1 MSFPARS
8 HDEIVEAMIEQ
19 MVHAVAE
26 ERHDYSSGTNRY
38 GLERAPLRDI
48 LKVEGVAKAARHV
61 FRKDFDYKV
70 SEGMLEWI
78 AGGER
83 PDEGTAFYVNY
94 TFGTSMPDRS
104 LTDANPGSVTRNLVE
119 SISIEIDR
127 LYSMMEEVY
136 RSGFIDTA
144 TGNSL
149 DLVVAILGIERKP
162 PQPATGKVTFGR
174 ETDPAEFPTEPEVI
188 LFDGRVNYP
197 LKVPSVKEIKS
208 VEGKVRGE
216 KHAFQGGTDYSL
228 VGDALQW
235 LPGGERPDAGSE
247 FRVRYSA
254 YQRVSIPA
262 HTMVSTF
269 SREAAGAKSY
279 MTVTEAFLARTAEGK
294 WEADVPVRAVAS
306 GTVGNVP
313 PGAVTVMPKPP
324 VGVEY
329 VVNREEVTGGL
340 EAEGDTE
347 LRDRAKH
354 ALEKVGKATMVSLEA
369 AIKGVEGVRSM
380 LIEDMPDGVRG
391 LIRVTVQGGDAAR
404 LESVIEET
412 RAAGIKVEFRR
423 PAIVYLDVDVV
434 VIAAKGVSEA
444 PIRGKAE
451 EAIRRYVSSLD
462 IGEEF
467 LFKKMIAV
475 LMDVEGIRDVR
486 QLKVTANRTEGESQE
501 SVGENIQLG
510 AGELAEPRAVTVV
523 TEEAS

>member
-1 MSFPARS
+1 MSFAARS
-8 HDEIVEAMIEQ
+8 HDEIVKAIIEQ

-26 ERHDYSSGTNRY
+26 ERHDYAPGMNRY
-38 GLERAPLRDI
+38 NLERAPLRDI
-48 LKVEGVAKAARHV
+48 LKVEGVVKAAHHV
-61 FRKDFDYKV
+61 FRRDFDYKA

-83 PDEGTAFYVNY
+83 PDDGTAFYVNY

-104 LTDANPGSVTRNLVE
+104 VTDANPGSVTRNLVE

-144 TGNSL
+144 MGNSL

-162 PQPATGKVTFGR
+162 PQPASGKVTFGR
-174 ETDPAEFPTEPEVI
+174 ETDPAEFSAEPEVI

-197 LKVPSVKEIKS
+197 LKVPSVKEVKS
-208 VEGKVRGE
+208 VEGKARGE
-216 KHAFQGGTDYSL
+216 KHTFQGGADYSL
-228 VGDALQW
+228 AGDALQW

-254 YQRVSIPA
+254 YQTVSVPA
-262 HTMVSTF
+262 RTIVSTF
-269 SREAAGAKSY
+269 SREMANVKSY
-279 MTVTEAFLARTAEGK
+279 STVAEAFLARTAEGK
-294 WEADVPVRAVAS
+294 WEADVPVRATVS
-306 GTVGNVP
+306 GTIGNVP
-313 PGAVTVMPKPP
+313 PGSITVMPKPP

-329 VVNREEVTGGL
+329 VFNRGDVTGGL
-340 EAEGDTE
+340 EAEGDAE

-369 AIKGVEGVRSM
+369 AIRGVEGVRSL

-391 LIRVTVQGGDAAR
+391 LIRVTVQGGDTAR

-412 RAAGIKVEFRR
+412 RAAGVRVEFRR
-423 PAIVYLDVDVV
+423 PAIVYLDVSVV
-434 VIAAKGVSEA
+434 VSVTKGASDSL
-444 PIRGKAE
+444 IRGKAE
-451 EAIRRYVSSLD
+451 EAVRSYISSLD

-467 LFKKMIAV
+467 LYKKMIAV
-475 LMDVEGIRDVR
+475 LMGVDGIRDVK
-486 QLKVTANRTEGESQE
+486 QLKVTANRGEGESQE

-523 TEEAS
+523 TEEAA